1 MKSAHARTWV
11 YLTLLLLLLPIIGRH
26 GALDAKS
33 LPKVERIVLP
43 NDLVVLV
50 SEEHSLPFVIFEILF
65 DAGSRRDP
73 PGSEGLA
80 HFTAKGLLLG
90 TNRASS
96 AELNQTLDFLGASL
110 TASTGRDYSVLRL
123 QVLKKDMD
131 AGLDLFMQTL
141 TSPVFPE
148 EEMQKLKKRTLGGIQ
163 ATDEQPLA
171 LADKIFQKT
180 LFPNSPYGHPIEGTP
195 ESVPGLKRDDA
206 AAFKKS
212 FYRPNNAILAIV
224 GDITVAEIRERILPL
239 LTDLEKGPI
248 PETAFTEGSAQ
259 GPKELRIDRKIAQ
272 ANIIIGNVGPKRSD
286 PDYYAALLMNYILG
300 GGSLQSRLLEEIR
313 VKRGLAYSVMS
324 QLEPEKYQGSFQI
337 ILQTKNASAAE
348 AISLAKQQ
356 MELMRRQP
364 VSDKSLRQAKQYLT
378 GNFPLRLDT
387 QSELAGLLTRI
398 EYYGLGLD
406 YLKKYPSLIQSVTKD
421 DVLRAAQRYL
431 HPDKAILVIVGDVT
445 DLDSVHSKSHEVK
458 PAY

>member
-1 MKSAHARTWV
+1 MKFARSRTWL
-11 YLTLLLLLLPIIGRH
+11 YLTLLLLLPTIAPY
-26 GALDAKS
+26 GAVEARS

-43 NDLVVLV
+43 NNLVVLV
-50 SEEHSLPFVIFEILF
+50 SEEHSLPFVIFEMIF

-90 TNRASS
+90 TARLSS
-96 AELNQTLDFLGASL
+96 AELNQTVDFLGASL
-110 TASTGRDYSVLRL
+110 SASTGRDYSALRL
-123 QVLKKDMD
+123 QVLKKDMA

-148 EEMQKLKKRTLGGIQ
+148 EEMQKLKKRTLGQIQ
-163 ATDEQPLA
+163 ADDEQPLA
-171 LADKIFQKT
+171 LADKLFQKT
-180 LFPNSPYGHPIEGTP
+180 LFPNSPYGHPVEGTP

-206 AAFKKS
+206 AAFKES

-224 GDITVAEIRERILPL
+224 GDITAAEIREKILPL
-239 LTDLEKGPI
+239 FGGLEKSPI
-248 PETAFTEGSAQ
+248 PMSAFTEGYAQ

-272 ANIIIGNVGPKRSD
+272 ANIIIGNRGPKRSE

-337 ILQTKNASAAE
+337 VLQTKNASAAE
-348 AISLAKQQ
+348 AILLAKQQ

-364 VSDKSLRQAKQYLT
+364 VSDKSLRQAKQYLI

-387 QSELAGLLTRI
+387 QSELARILSRI
-398 EYYGLGLD
+398 EFYGLGLD
-406 YLKKYPSLIQSVTKD
+406 YLEKYPSLIQSVTRE
-421 DVLRAAQRYL
+421 DVLQASRRYL
-431 HPDKAILVIVGDVT
+431 HPDEAILVIVGDVT
-445 DLDSVHSKSHEVK
+445 DLDSGHSKSHDVK
-458 PAY
+458 PAD